1 MICLNAQGFIKHED
15 ENEYEIENILLEKFG
30 SNIMGFTE
38 IHVTN
43 IIEDHEL
50 EIKGYICVKGD
61 SESNRT
67 ENVLLYIE
75 SIIKFEVIVINICD
89 SNW

>member
-15 ENEYEIENILLEKFG
+15 ENEYEIENILLEKFR

-38 IHVTN
+38 MHVTN

-50 EIKGYICVKGD
+50 EIKGYIC
-61 SESNRT
+61 ERRFR
-67 ENVLLYIE
+67 I
-75 SIIKFEVIVINICD
+75 
-89 SNW
+89 

>member
-15 ENEYEIENILLEKFG
+15 EIENILLEKFR

-38 IHVTN
+38 MHVTN
-43 IIEDHEL
+43 MIEDHEL

-67 ENVLLYIE
+67 GSVLLY
-75 SIIKFEVIVINICD
+75 SVLLYRV
-89 SNW
+89 